1 MVILS
6 PSYNRKISLLN
17 GSSLYCNFQVVG
29 TSANLT
35 LTVDNDS
42 GGTYHCK
49 ASITGFPEIGAE
61 GAIYI
66 KGRPTIISHRT
77 QFGVVGD
84 NVRLECVVFSIPRPS
99 HISWSFGGIDIDST
113 NQVSTMSFFD
123 AVFE

>member
-1 MVILS
+1 M
-6 PSYNRKISLLN
+6 
-17 GSSLYCNFQVVG
+17 VG

-35 LTVDNDS
+35 LTVDSDS

-49 ASITGFPEIGAE
+49 ASIMGFPEIGAE

-99 HISWSFGGIDIDST
+99 HISWSFEGADIDSS
-113 NQVSTMSFFD
+113 NQVLIIFFRF
-123 AVFE
+123 AAAE